1 MFNLNTYN
9 FLLKLFNGKLSDSH
23 SRDTSTIKLKRALIW
38 ATNSIRKEKKPQGL
52 VLKKPSWK
60 IPSEIIK
67 KGDNGH
73 PFLFTVTIY
82 KKTTTMA
89 NIMISEEQLQSL
101 VNKIKPIQE
110 SKDGSYMAKQQL
122 FVIATMA
129 HEMWQALEEGEQL
142 DDWMESKIA
151 QAEQSVTSVVKA
163 FFYDEITDD
172 QKGMGTLNYDDLVIG
187 N

>member
-1 MFNLNTYN
+1 
-9 FLLKLFNGKLSDSH
+9 
-23 SRDTSTIKLKRALIW
+23 
-38 ATNSIRKEKKPQGL
+38 
-52 VLKKPSWK
+52 
-60 IPSEIIK
+60 
-67 KGDNGH
+67 
-73 PFLFTVTIY
+73 
-82 KKTTTMA
+82 
-89 NIMISEEQLQSL
+89 MISEEQLQSL

-122 FVIATMA
+122 FTIATMA